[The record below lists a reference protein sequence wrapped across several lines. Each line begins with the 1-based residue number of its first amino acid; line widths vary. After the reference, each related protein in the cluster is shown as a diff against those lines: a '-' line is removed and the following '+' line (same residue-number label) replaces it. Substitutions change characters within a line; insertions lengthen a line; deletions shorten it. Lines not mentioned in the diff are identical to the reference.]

1 MKKIFL
7 GVAIII
13 IPAITT
19 IAQAQIIKD
28 YSDAEL
34 KVYYNKHLEM
44 DTTQMGTQLQDT
56 QMSLRIGRGH
66 ALFAATRNMW
76 VDSLKVYNN
85 EKYME
90 L

>member
-1 MKKIFL
+1 MFGVASIFL
-7 GVAIII
+7 S
-13 IPAITT
+13 AITT
-19 IAQAQIIKD
+19 GAQAQIIKD

>member
-1 MKKIFL
+1 MDRRVLLFAILLPLL
-7 GVAIII
+7 GISG
-13 IPAITT
+13 
-19 IAQAQIIKD
+19 QGQIIKD

-34 KVYYNKHLEM
+34 EVYYNKHLEM